1 MNEPELRVATFNIR
15 HASHDDGTVDHRALI
30 ASCRSLRADVL
41 GLQEVDRRRRR
52 SGWRDQS
59 KVVARAL
66 RCRAVYGSVL
76 RRGVIG
82 HYGNALLARDIR
94 DVRFVRL
101 LRPSARQ
108 PRGAIFATA
117 RVAGTVCSVAVTH
130 LQHHPA
136 ELRHLPA
143 EAPVQLRALL
153 EAFAPWPLPRIVL
166 GDVNLGPANAT
177 PIFRA
182 AGYEVAATPPS
193 FPSRDPRITLD
204 YVAVSGVELAATEV
218 VETSVSDHRA
228 VVATLRV
235 S

>member
-1 MNEPELRVATFNIR
+1 MDERELRVATFNIR

-30 ASCRSLRADVL
+30 ASCQRLGADVL
-41 GLQEVDRRRRR
+41 GMQEVDRGRRR
-52 SGWRDQS
+52 SRWRDQS
-59 KVVARAL
+59 KIVGRAL
-66 RCRAVYGSVL
+66 PSRAVYGSVL

-82 HYGNALLARDIR
+82 HYGNALLARDIN

-101 LRPSARQ
+101 PRPSTRQ
-108 PRGAIFATA
+108 PRGAILATV
-117 RVAGTVCSVAVTH
+117 RVAGTACSVAVTH

-153 EAFAPWPLPRIVL
+153 EAFAAWAPPRIVL
-166 GDVNLGPANAT
+166 GDMNLGPANAT
-177 PIFRA
+177 PIFTA
-182 AGYEVAATPPS
+182 AGYEVAPTPPT

-204 YVAVSGVELAATEV
+204 YVAVNGVEVAAAEV

-228 VVATLRV
+228 VVATLRLP
-235 S
+235 